1 MNILT
6 EIYRSDDVNFNGKID
21 PRDAVRAVI
30 LRGQNL
36 LMVYSSKVGDYKFPG
51 GGVNVGETH
60 EHALAREVLEECGA
74 TLLGVD
80 GEMGVIIEYDHAK
93 ESDFDV
99 FKMTSSYYY
108 CQVGDGFLSQ
118 TLDEYEHALGFQP
131 VWINIREAIEANKSL
146 LSLNK
151 PPKWLR
157 REIFALDY
165 IKRTIIDV
173 DGNTP

>member
-80 GEMGVIIEYDHAK
+80 GEMGVIIEYD
-93 ESDFDV
+93 
-99 FKMTSSYYY
+99 YYY
-108 CQVGDGFLSQ
+108 CRVGDGFLSQ

-131 VWINIREAIEANKSL
+131 VWINVREAIEANKSL

>member
-6 EIYRSDDVNFNGKID
+6 EIHRSGDVNLNGKTD
-21 PRDAVRAVI
+21 TRDAVRAVI
-30 LRGQNL
+30 LRGQDL

-51 GGVNVGETH
+51 GGVNAGESH
-60 EHALAREVLEECGA
+60 QHALARELLEECGA

-80 GEMGVIIEYDHAK
+80 DGMGVIIEYDHAK

-99 FKMTSSYYY
+99 FKMTSSYYF
-108 CQVGDGFLSQ
+108 CRVGDGFHRQ

-131 VWINIREAIEANKSL
+131 AWINVKDAIEANKSL